1 MHYNCIKKLPKFSII
16 VNNGGRECCCVAA
29 QAPRALLPRCT
40 YLLLLVSDFASLL
53 YIGLNQ
59 DLTMLRQPAT
69 PGPDHAQAACHI
81 MT

>member
-40 YLLLLVSDFASLL
+40 YCLLTYCSSSQISPVF
-53 YIGLNQ
+53 YI
-59 DLTMLRQPAT
+59 
-69 PGPDHAQAACHI
+69 
-81 MT
+81 